1 LQHHF
6 INQFPVMNTYH
17 KFCPNV
23 FVAKCDEPH
32 EKGEEIIIE
41 TKYGAEHR
49 CIVFNQVGKREGVF
63 FYSVVRADGFN
74 VQEWAKRRA
83 DRLNGA
89 ANNSTKKSDQYWEAA
104 NEGKD
109 FLVLA
114 EPIKIGHH
122 SEKRHRALIERNQN
136 RISKAVVLMDVAKAY
151 SERASYWES
160 RTSIVNLSM
169 PESLEYFEFELE
181 KAKMKHEGLKNGS
194 IVREHSFSLT
204 YAKNK
209 VNEVEKLLKLAQRL
223 WA

>member
-1 LQHHF
+1 
-6 INQFPVMNTYH
+6 MNTYH

-32 EKGEEIIIE
+32 EKGEQIIIE

-49 CIVFNQVGKREGVF
+49 CIVFNQVGKREGVWY
-63 FYSVVRADGFN
+63 YSVVRADGFN

-89 ANNSTKKSDQYWEAA
+89 ANNATKKSDGYWEAA
-104 NEGKD
+104 NEGRD

-122 SEKRHRALIERNQN
+122 SEKRHRALIERNHN
-136 RISKAVVLMDVAKAY
+136 RISKAVGLMDEAKAY
-151 SERASYWES
+151 AERASYWES
-160 RTSIVNLSM
+160 RANIINLSM

-181 KAKMKHEGLKNGS
+181 KATKKHADLKSGAVKPS
-194 IVREHSFSLT
+194 HSYSLT
-204 YAKNK
+204 YAKK
-209 VNEVEKLLKLAQRL
+209 EVNEITKKLDIAKLLWGEAKTA
-223 WA
+223 AE

>member
-1 LQHHF
+1 
-6 INQFPVMNTYH
+6 MNTYQ

-23 FVAKCDEPH
+23 FVARCGEPH
-32 EKGEEIIIE
+32 EKGEQIIIE
-41 TKYGAEHR
+41 TKYGGEHR
-49 CIVFNQVGKREGVF
+49 CIVFNLVGKKEGVW

-89 ANNSTKKSDQYWEAA
+89 ANNATKKSDGYWEAA

-122 SEKRHRALIERNQN
+122 SEKRHRALIQRNHD
-136 RISKAVVLMDVAKAY
+136 RIDKAMGIQKVADGYA
-151 SERASYWES
+151 ERASYWES
-160 RTSIVNLSM
+160 RVNDINLSM
-169 PESLEYFEFELE
+169 PESLEYFDFELE
-181 KAKMKHEGLKNGS
+181 KAEKKHADLKTGAVKPS
-194 IVREHSFSLT
+194 HSYSLT
-204 YAKNK
+204 YAKK
-209 VNEVEKLLKLAQRL
+209 AVNEARKKLDIAKLL